1 MSRKS
6 TFRVRVTDRK
16 GTPAMKKLLTTAALA
31 IALGAMSLSPAVA
44 QTPARTGPMMGM
56 MGGGCPTMGMMGM
69 MGQGMTGGPG
79 MTGGQAT
86 MGRGAMMG
94 GPARMDAMVDGR
106 LAYLKSELKI
116 GDAQMDAWNGY
127 AEAIKSRM
135 DAMQQMRQGMMEAM
149 QQGSATERMDA
160 RIKGMEAMVDAL
172 KAAKPATEK
181 LYAVLNDEQK
191 KMADQLIGM
200 DCGAM

>member
-1 MSRKS
+1 MN
-6 TFRVRVTDRK
+6 
-16 GTPAMKKLLTTAALA
+16 KLLTTAALA

-44 QTPARTGPMMGM
+44 QTPAQTGPMMGM

-69 MGQGMTGGPG
+69 MGQGMTGG
-79 MTGGQAT
+79 QAT

-94 GPARMDAMVDGR
+94 SPARMDAMVDGR
-106 LAYLKSELKI
+106 LAYLKGALNI

-127 AEAIKSRM
+127 AAAIKSRV
-135 DAMQQMRQGMMEAM
+135 DAMQQMRQGMMDAM

-191 KMADQLIGM
+191 KIADQLIGM

>member
-1 MSRKS
+1 MN
-6 TFRVRVTDRK
+6 
-16 GTPAMKKLLTTAALA
+16 KLLTTAALA

-44 QTPARTGPMMGM
+44 QTPAQTGPMMGM

-86 MGRGAMMG
+86 MGSGAMMG
-94 GPARMDAMVDGR
+94 SPARMDAMVDGR
-106 LAYLKSELKI
+106 LAYLKGELNI
-116 GDAQMDAWNGY
+116 GDAQMDAWSGY
-127 AEAIKSRM
+127 AEAIKSRV